1 MPFFSVIIPTYNR
14 LSTLPKTLDSVLA
27 QTFTDFEVIIA
38 DDGSTDETASWVG
51 SVSDHRVHY
60 CVQQNKGVCAARNLG
75 ASKASGK
82 YLIFLDSD
90 DFVKQSWLSDF
101 YEEISSTGAAVVY
114 CKRIIN
120 GQTTDGTGYQ
130 GFLAGTFVI
139 KKELFQS
146 IGGYDEVLKFGE
158 NTELRWRIQQA
169 GARIVFL
176 NKPNVIYEV
185 SSNGG
190 GANRENRIRFYY
202 HIEKKHAAYFKKKHR
217 ELQNLCQV
225 AGVDCF
231 VLNRK
236 REALRLLWRG
246 YRMNP
251 IHLPSL
257 LRFLKYLFST
267 LI

>member
-1 MPFFSVIIPTYNR
+1 MPFFSIIIPTYNR
-14 LSTLPKTLDSVLA
+14 LKTLPNTLKTVLA
-27 QTFTDFEVIIA
+27 QSITDFEVIIA
-38 DDGSTDETASWVG
+38 DDGSTDNTASWVS
-51 SVSDHRVHY
+51 SVSDHRIHY

-90 DFVKQSWLSDF
+90 DFVTKSWLADF
-101 YEEISSTGAAVVY
+101 YEEISTTNAEVVY

-120 GQTTDGTGYQ
+120 GQTTDGKGYQ

-169 GARIVFL
+169 GASIVFL

-185 SSNGG
+185 SANGG

-202 HIEKKHAAYFKKKHR
+202 HIAKKHALYFKKHRR

-225 AGVDCF
+225 AGVDCI

-236 REALRLLWRG
+236 KEGLKLLWRG

-251 IHLPSL
+251 KHLPSL
-257 LRFLKYLFST
+257 FRFLKYSFST